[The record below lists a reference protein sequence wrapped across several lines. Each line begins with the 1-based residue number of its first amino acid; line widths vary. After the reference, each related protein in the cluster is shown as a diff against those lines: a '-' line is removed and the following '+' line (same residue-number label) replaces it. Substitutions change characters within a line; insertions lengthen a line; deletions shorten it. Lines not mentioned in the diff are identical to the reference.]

1 MITQVPRAA
10 FTTLHVRCGDDIK
23 DRLAEAGI
31 KGAYL
36 SFADPAWLG
45 PPPIFNAW
53 ISGRAALIAERTGM
67 ARAKVREELGDAYWR
82 LARAPQHY
90 THIVLWFEHDLYDQ
104 SALARILAGFALRKR
119 RPKIDLIA
127 IDRFP
132 GVKRFLGLGQ
142 LSSAQLA
149 SLWPQRR
156 PVRKSQLSAGTRI
169 WAALCAP
176 TPEPLMEI
184 VAHGVAVLPLM
195 KTALERQLQ
204 ELPWTT
210 DGLSLTERE
219 ALRALA
225 KGPLTGAE
233 VFDSAQLKREP
244 QPFMGDLFFFAVLR
258 DLLDSPQPPIA
269 VSPATRRTVWPRR
282 VLRLTPV
289 GRALLDGKLDWQAQF
304 PLERW
309 VGGIPISRRDR
320 PWRWN
325 PHTKSAV
332 LSQPNLP

>member
-1 MITQVPRAA
+1 MKNQAPDAGLA
-10 FTTLHVRCGDDIK
+10 TLHVRCGDDIK
-23 DRLAEAGI
+23 DKLVEAGFE
-31 KGAYL
+31 GAYL

-45 PPPIFNAW
+45 PPPAFNAW
-53 ISGRAALIAERTGM
+53 IAGRAALIAERSGI
-67 ARAKVREELGDAYWR
+67 ARAKVREGLGDAYWR
-82 LARAPQHY
+82 LARAPQQY
-90 THIVLWFEHDLYDQ
+90 QRIVLWFEHDLYDQ
-104 SALARILAGFALRKR
+104 SALARILAGFALRKT
-119 RPKIDLIA
+119 RPKVELIA

-149 SLWPQRR
+149 SLWPRR
-156 PVRKSQLSAGTRI
+156 KAVSKRQLSAGTEI

-184 VAHGVAVLPLM
+184 VADGMPDLPLM
-195 KTALERQLQ
+195 KSALQRQLQ

-225 KGPLTGAE
+225 KGPLTASE
-233 VFDSAQLKREP
+233 VFGTAQLKREP

-269 VSPATRRTVWPRR
+269 VSPITRRAVWPRR

-289 GRALLDGKLDWQAQF
+289 GRALLDGKLDWQTQF

-309 VGGIPISRRDR
+309 VGGIPISRRDP

-325 PHTKSAV
+325 PRTKRAV
-332 LSQPNLP
+332 PS

>member
-1 MITQVPRAA
+1 MVKREPRAA
-10 FTTLHVRCGDDIK
+10 FTTLHIRCGDDIK
-23 DRLAEAGI
+23 DKLAEAGI
-31 KGAYL
+31 EGDYL
-36 SFADPAWLG
+36 SFTDPAWLG
-45 PPPIFNAW
+45 PPPSFNAW
-53 ISGRAALIAERTGM
+53 IAGRAALIAERSGI
-67 ARAKVREELGDAYWR
+67 ARAKVREELGAAYWR

-90 THIVLWFEHDLYDQ
+90 SHIVLWFEHDLYDQ
-104 SALARILAGFALRKR
+104 SALARILAGFALRKK

-142 LSSAQLA
+142 LSPAELA
-149 SLWPQRR
+149 SLWPKRR
-156 PVRKSQLSAGTRI
+156 PVGKRQLDAGTRI

-176 TPEPLMEI
+176 TPQPLMAI
-184 VAHGVAVLPLM
+184 VAQGVADLPLM
-195 KTALERQLQ
+195 KAALERQLQ

-225 KGPLTGAE
+225 KDPLSGAE
-233 VFDSAQLKREP
+233 VFATAQLKREP

-258 DLLDSPQPPIA
+258 DLLESPQPPIA
-269 VSPATRRTVWPRR
+269 VSPGTRRAVWPRR
-282 VLRLTPV
+282 MLSLTPV
-289 GRALLDGKLDWQAQF
+289 GRAVLDGKVDWQTQS

-309 VGGIPISRRDR
+309 VGGIPISRRDP

-325 PHTKSAV
+325 PKTKSV
-332 LSQPNLP
+332 SLGTR